1 MYTLTQDPIFT
12 DQIELKKQNG
22 TSEILDIQIDL
33 SAETLKAYR
42 ELQIQL
48 IDLQKKV
55 KENPHDSKTIEEIG
69 KAVVAVLSLLLGE
82 NNCKKIIDFYS
93 DDFTKMMTDLFPYIQ
108 NVVVPQFQK
117 IVKQRK
123 RALKKKIWR

>member
-1 MYTLTQDPIFT
+1 MYTLTQNPIFT

-93 DDFTKMMTDLFPYIQ
+93 DDFTKMMTGLFPYIQ

-123 RALKKKIWR
+123 QALKKKTWR

>member
-93 DDFTKMMTDLFPYIQ
+93 DDFTKMMTGLFPYIQ

-123 RALKKKIWR
+123 QALKKKTWR